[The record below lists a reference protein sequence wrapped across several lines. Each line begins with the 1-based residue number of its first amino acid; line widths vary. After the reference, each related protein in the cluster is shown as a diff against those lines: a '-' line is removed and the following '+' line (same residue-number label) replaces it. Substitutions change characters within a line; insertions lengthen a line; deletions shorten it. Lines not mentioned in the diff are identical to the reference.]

1 MAYCRPFQINTNVV
15 SAEKNYWFFQKY
27 LKHKDVC
34 SKPVVSQSIW
44 MLFLEKTKLTDRA
57 SPPPPRRQRS
67 AGESWQ
73 IVSMQFYSLLL
84 LFRKADTL
92 CPCSFV
98 VCYCYCCWRK
108 LTYYAH
114 ATKMRPMRLSF
125 LPVYN
130 NNKKMCRINPNG
142 QNLKWWIDILS
153 DSPPPSSSAPQMII
167 GYFTGLNHILS
178 KLSTWFFD

>member
-1 MAYCRPFQINTNVV
+1 MLFLQKKI
-15 SAEKNYWFFQKY
+15 KY

-34 SKPVVSQSIW
+34 SKHVVSQSIW

-73 IVSMQFYSLLL
+73 IVSMQFYCLLL

-108 LTYYAH
+108 LTCYAH
-114 ATKMRPMRLSF
+114 HFGFCPLGF
-125 LPVYN
+125 
-130 NNKKMCRINPNG
+130 
-142 QNLKWWIDILS
+142 ILS
-153 DSPPPSSSAPQMII
+153 SHNIDCSQFHQLIWNQAWSWLVKISQISQLTSQKEV
-167 GYFTGLNHILS
+167 GKS
-178 KLSTWFFD
+178 D

>member
-114 ATKMRPMRLSF
+114 HLWF
-125 LPVYN
+125 
-130 NNKKMCRINPNG
+130 
-142 QNLKWWIDILS
+142 ILS
-153 DSPPPSSSAPQMII
+153 SHNTDCSQFHQLIWNQAWSW
-167 GYFTGLNHILS
+167 LV
-178 KLSTWFFD
+178 KLSQISQLTSQKEVGKSD